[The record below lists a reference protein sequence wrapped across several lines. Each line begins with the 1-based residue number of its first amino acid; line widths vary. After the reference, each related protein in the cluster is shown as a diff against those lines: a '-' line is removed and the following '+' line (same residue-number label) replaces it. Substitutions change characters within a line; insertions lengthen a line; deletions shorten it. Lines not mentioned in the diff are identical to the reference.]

1 MNTELKIT
9 FLAQQIYFE
18 HKKIIITKP
27 KHVKK
32 KIKNKRSKRKTEIN
46 LICTL
51 VFKKDLLNFIIRHGT
66 YN

>member
-27 KHVKK
+27 KRVKK
-32 KIKNKRSKRKTEIN
+32 KIKNKQSKRKT
-46 LICTL
+46 
-51 VFKKDLLNFIIRHGT
+51 
-66 YN
+66 